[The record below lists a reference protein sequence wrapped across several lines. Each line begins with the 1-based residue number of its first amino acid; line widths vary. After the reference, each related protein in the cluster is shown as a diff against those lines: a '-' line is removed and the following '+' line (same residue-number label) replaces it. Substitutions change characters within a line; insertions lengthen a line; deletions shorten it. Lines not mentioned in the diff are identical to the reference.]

1 MKYSLIDSNLVSNS
15 STHDTCSLI
24 KKLLKGWILLW
35 IILKIIT
42 LISLFWF
49 YKINRILKVN
59 RHKRFSSKKLMNLV
73 EDKPPLDIDQV
84 FDLGN

>member
-1 MKYSLIDSNLVSNS
+1 M
-15 STHDTCSLI
+15 
-24 KKLLKGWILLW
+24 
-35 IILKIIT
+35 
-42 LISLFWF
+42 
-49 YKINRILKVN
+49 LKVN